1 MGFGARGVIIAF
13 RTGEGKEEAVN
24 HANWG
29 KAAVVFFAAVAAA
42 VPGVLRAEEATRL
55 EPIEVTATRVERKV
69 SEQASAV
76 SVVTREE
83 IEKKNPLVAG
93 DVLQGIPG
101 VEVQR
106 SGSAGNLENIKIR
119 GSLGTQTLVLV
130 DGFAVNSPTLGQFDI
145 SSLPVDGFERIEI
158 VRGAQSALYGSNAM
172 GGVVNFIPRKGETG
186 RQYGVGASGGS
197 YDTLTWKGFAQGA
210 DEKGNLYIGANGFE
224 SDGIVENDDTSL
236 ASVLGSG
243 EVKTGGWGRLHA
255 LLLYTDQY
263 KQVPVDFGTPR
274 DQNHELTRRG
284 ILGGARWEIF
294 ASERVAVT
302 ATGSVFHEEFHEKDP
317 ADSDEVF
324 PYEFDD
330 TTKTRKMV
338 LGLQGRYAAGS
349 RSTTF
354 LGFEYLQDR
363 GSDDLRSNFGN
374 TGQASSTLNRS
385 LYFQEELRVREGTG
399 VSFGM
404 RLDKNSEAGTELN
417 PKVAIYQEIPG
428 TGARVRAAVGR
439 GFRVPTLLEQSD
451 PFIGNPGLSSE
462 VSVSWEAGVDASLL
476 DGRSTVSATW
486 FYQDFRDLIQF
497 DESVS
502 GPVGFGQLRNVGSA
516 FSRGVEAE
524 VEAEITQAVS
534 TLLVY
539 TYTDTWDATS
549 GRRILGVPTQRGTLS
564 VLFNPTSRW
573 EGQIDWHVEG
583 DQLDAPPNGGDIRR
597 PGYARVDLFTRYRW
611 EVALG
616 DVREVFLTGRV
627 QNLLSRDYEERKGFP
642 SPGCNFLLGAEVRI

>member
-1 MGFGARGVIIAF
+1 MS
-13 RTGEGKEEAVN
+13 
-24 HANWG
+24 HANRG

-42 VPGVLRAEEATRL
+42 VPGALRAEEATRL
-55 EPIEVTATRVERKV
+55 EPIEITATRVEQKV

-76 SVVTREE
+76 SVVTRKE
-83 IEKKNPLVAG
+83 IEEKNPLVAG

-101 VEVQR
+101 VDVQR
-106 SGSAGNLENIKIR
+106 SGSVGNLENIKIR
-119 GSLGTQTLVLV
+119 GSLGTQTLVLI

-172 GGVVNFIPRKGETG
+172 AGVVNFIPRKGDMG

-210 DEKGNLYIGANGFE
+210 DERGNLYLGANGFE

-236 ASVLGSG
+236 VSILGSG
-243 EVKTGGWGRLHA
+243 EVETGGWGRLHA
-255 LLLYTDQY
+255 LLLSTDQR
-263 KQVPVDFGTPR
+263 KEVPVDFGTPR

-284 ILGGARWEIF
+284 FLAGARWEIF
-294 ASERVAVT
+294 ASEKTAVT
-302 ATGSVFHEEFHEKDP
+302 ASGSVFHESYHEKDP
-317 ADSDEVF
+317 ADSGEAF
-324 PYEFDD
+324 PFVFDD
-330 TTKTRKMV
+330 TTKTRKMIFD
-338 LGLQGRYAAGS
+338 LQGRYSAGS
-349 RSTTF
+349 RSTTI
-354 LGFEYLQDR
+354 LGVEYLEDR
-363 GSDDLRSNFGN
+363 GSDTLQSNFGD
-374 TGQASSTLNRS
+374 TSQVASTLNRS

-399 VSFGM
+399 VSLGM
-404 RLDKNSEAGTELN
+404 RLDKNSEAGTEWN
-417 PKVAIYQEIPG
+417 PKVAIYQQIPG

-451 PFIGNPGLSSE
+451 PFIGNPGLSPE
-462 VSVSWEAGVDASLL
+462 VSVSWEAGVDASFL

-497 DESVS
+497 DDSVA
-502 GPVGFGQLRNVGSA
+502 GPAGFGQLRNVGSA

-524 VEAEITQAVS
+524 VEAEITRAVS
-534 TLLVY
+534 VLLVY
-539 TYTDTWDATS
+539 TYSDTWDATS

-564 VLFNPTSRW
+564 VLLNPTPRW
-573 EGQIDWHVEG
+573 EGQIDWHVES

-597 PGYARVDLFTRYRW
+597 PGYARVDLFSRYRW
-611 EVALG
+611 NVALG

-627 QNLLSRDYEERKGFP
+627 QNLFSNDYEERKGFP
-642 SPGCNFLLGAEVRI
+642 SPGFNFLLGAEVRI

>member
-1 MGFGARGVIIAF
+1 
-13 RTGEGKEEAVN
+13 VN
-24 HANWG
+24 HANRS

-42 VPGVLRAEEATRL
+42 VPGALRAEEATRL
-55 EPIEVTATRVERKV
+55 EPIEITATRVEQKV

-101 VEVQR
+101 VDVQR
-106 SGSAGNLENIKIR
+106 SGSVGNLENIKIR
-119 GSLGTQTLVLV
+119 GSLGTQTLVLI

-172 GGVVNFIPRKGETG
+172 AGVVNFIPRKGEMG
-186 RQYGVGASGGS
+186 RQYGVGASGGT

-210 DEKGNLYIGANGFE
+210 DEKGNLYLGANGFE

-236 ASVLGSG
+236 VSILGSG
-243 EVKTGGWGRLHA
+243 EVETGGWGRLHA
-255 LLLYTDQY
+255 LLLSMDQR
-263 KQVPVDFGTPR
+263 KKVPIDFGTPR

-284 ILGGARWEIF
+284 FLAGARWEIF
-294 ASERVAVT
+294 ASEKTAVT
-302 ATGSVFHEEFHEKDP
+302 ASGSVFHESYHEKDP
-317 ADSDEVF
+317 ADPGEAF
-324 PYEFDD
+324 PFVFDD
-330 TTKTRKMV
+330 TTKTRKMT
-338 LGLQGRYAAGS
+338 LDLQGRYSAGG
-349 RSTTF
+349 RSTTI
-354 LGFEYLQDR
+354 LGVEYLEDR
-363 GSDDLRSNFGN
+363 GSDTLQSNFGD
-374 TGQASSTLNRS
+374 TSQVASTRNRS

-399 VSFGM
+399 VSLGM
-404 RLDKNSEAGTELN
+404 RLDKNSEAGTEWN

-451 PFIGNPGLSSE
+451 PFIGNPGLSPE
-462 VSVSWEAGVDASLL
+462 VSVSWEAGVDASFL
-476 DGRSTVSATW
+476 DGRSMVSATW

-497 DESVS
+497 DESVA
-502 GPVGFGQLRNVGSA
+502 GPAGFGQLRNVGSA

-524 VEAEITQAVS
+524 VEAEITKAVS
-534 TLLVY
+534 ALLVY
-539 TYTDTWDATS
+539 TYSDTWDATS

-564 VLFNPTSRW
+564 VLLNPTPRW
-573 EGQIDWHVEG
+573 EGQIDWHVES

-597 PGYARVDLFTRYRW
+597 PGYARVDLFARYRW
-611 EVALG
+611 DVAFG
-616 DVREVFLTGRV
+616 DAREVFLTGRV
-627 QNLLSRDYEERKGFP
+627 QNLLSKDYEERKGFP
-642 SPGCNFLLGAEVRI
+642 SPGFNFLLGAEVRI